1 MPKKRSLPRIL
12 QFSDKFTFNNTQQQD
27 MVEEKILLQ
36 PGTLWTKAKKQTK
49 HALQCGALLCIPTE
63 SEFVEQDGVSFL
75 VRIMSNLA
83 RKEQAKRQQEKHNT
97 SCADFNP
104 FLPYEEDLF
113 VADISDT
120 HVCIL
125 NKYNVVDYHLLLITR
140 AFEEQE
146 SWLTLQDFA
155 AMWACMAEFDGLA
168 FYNAGK
174 TAGASQRHK
183 HLQIVPL
190 PLVPTGPQIPIE
202 PLLGAAQF
210 QNSIA
215 TIPGFTFLHAFATLE
230 SCWQK
235 PPFLAAKITL
245 ERYLSLLEAVGLQPG
260 RGQFGAYN
268 LLVTRKWMLLVR
280 RAQEYFQSIPVNSL
294 GFAGTLFVRDQ
305 QQMQILKQHG
315 PMTVLRNV
323 AVPGLKVG

>member
-1 MPKKRSLPRIL
+1 
-12 QFSDKFTFNNTQQQD
+12 
-27 MVEEKILLQ
+27 
-36 PGTLWTKAKKQTK
+36 
-49 HALQCGALLCIPTE
+49 
-63 SEFVEQDGVSFL
+63 
-75 VRIMSNLA
+75 
-83 RKEQAKRQQEKHNT
+83 
-97 SCADFNP
+97 
-104 FLPYEEDLF
+104 
-113 VADISDT
+113 
-120 HVCIL
+120 L